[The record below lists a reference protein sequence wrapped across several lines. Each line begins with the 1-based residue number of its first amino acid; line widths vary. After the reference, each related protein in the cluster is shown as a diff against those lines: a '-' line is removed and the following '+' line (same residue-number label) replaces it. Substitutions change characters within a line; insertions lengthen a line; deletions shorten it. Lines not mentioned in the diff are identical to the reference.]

1 MKKFV
6 LAVLIMLI
14 APLSIASSERNMPDS
29 SRYEA
34 CLIDGKI
41 VMMQPN
47 MCYAM
52 GGRRGG

>member
-6 LAVLIMLI
+6 LAVLIMLV

-34 CLIDGKI
+34 CLIDGKV